1 MDDKEKLKVTV
12 ECCKN
17 CRECCHIVGGSTYIC
32 TMFSRQTHPYS
43 VCGWFSNRNRGQ
55 ENED

>member
-1 MDDKEKLKVTV
+1 MKKDKEELKVTV

-17 CRECCHIVGGSTYIC
+17 CRDCHCVGGAYVC
-32 TMFSRQTHPYS
+32 GMFSRPTHPYS
-43 VCGWFSNRNRGQ
+43 VCGWFSNKNRGQ

>member
-1 MDDKEKLKVTV
+1 MEKDKEENLKVTV

-17 CRECCHIVGGSTYIC
+17 CRDCHCIDDAFVCG
-32 TMFSRQTHPYS
+32 MFSRPTHPYS